1 MIDKFHN
8 NYDIPEKKRTIEVN
22 TRYIKCGLDHPV
34 VYYAI
39 GSSDFIHCDYCGIKY
54 VYIEYD

>member
-1 MIDKFHN
+1 MDKFHN

-22 TRYIKCGLDHPV
+22 IRNIKCGLDHPV

-39 GSSDFIHCDYCGIKY
+39 GSSDFIHCDYCSIKY
-54 VYIEYD
+54 VYIEK